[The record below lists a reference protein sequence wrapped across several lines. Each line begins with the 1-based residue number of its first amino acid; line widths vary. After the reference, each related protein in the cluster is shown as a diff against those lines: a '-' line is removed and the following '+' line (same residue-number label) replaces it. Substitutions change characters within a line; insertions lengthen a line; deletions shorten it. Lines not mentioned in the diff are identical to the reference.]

1 MNNRFLKP
9 SASKPA
15 PQKLNEVQAKQ
26 KLSERAS
33 YSDKLIETWARTEV
47 GTQKLIDLAN
57 KNPEKAR
64 NVAILIENQNKYMKE
79 ICHLKEGDVQVSSD
93 FQLTPTNVLKVV
105 RLGAAN
111 SNRGSIFKEVAL
123 VTMRDIMVYVQRTF
137 GKTLRGGSAG
147 NNMLET
153 IAPDYASSASTYDF
167 DPDGSTSTFGTTL
180 NPAPI
185 MKLRTLVIY
194 NGKLIGVDDGNGK
207 FSSTLGAFTGSSSTI
222 NYNSGAISLVFS
234 GNLANADTLSVEW
247 FWDTENQN
255 NYDQYGS
262 LQLNVKVLTF
272 NPILQPLGY
281 QYSTLAALTLG
292 STGIGDMQE
301 MLVKN
306 IGDAHASRKD
316 LKAVRLANQVASGY
330 NVFTFDTDYAANG
343 TDNDYNHTQRITET
357 LGNIGTSVFNE
368 LQRGGVNC
376 MVAGTRAVNYIRK
389 HRKYETD
396 LSQSRVSGTYLD
408 GKLDNIPVYVA
419 PSANATS
426 TGLLDQDEIL
436 CVYKNPDEEGEPS
449 IVFGTF
455 TELSAGLEFP
465 EFYTRGNIGTVED
478 YKIVQPKFLRKLK
491 LLNVKG

>member
-9 SASKPA
+9 SASRPVS
-15 PQKLNEVQAKQ
+15 PKLSEAQAKQ
-26 KLSERAS
+26 KVSERIQYAN
-33 YSDKLIETWARTEV
+33 KLIESWARTEV

-57 KNPEKAR
+57 KSPEKAR

-79 ICHLKEGDVQVSSD
+79 VCHLKEGDVQVSSD

-147 NNMLET
+147 GFMLESVT
-153 IAPDYASSASTYDF
+153 PDYASSSASYDWN
-167 DPDGSTSTFGTTL
+167 PNGSTKQFSTTL
-180 NPAPI
+180 SPSPV
-185 MKLRTLVIY
+185 MRLRTLVIY

-207 FSSTLGAFTGSSSTI
+207 FSSTLTNFEGANSTI
-222 NYNSGAISLVFS
+222 DYGTGEIELNFTS
-234 GNLANADTLSVEW
+234 NLADADTLSVEW
-247 FWDTENQN
+247 FWDTENQD

-316 LKAVRLANQVASGY
+316 LKAVRLANQIASSY
-330 NVFTFDTDYAANG
+330 PVFTFDTDYAANG
-343 TDNDYNHTQRITET
+343 TDNDYNHTQRVTET
-357 LGNIGTSVFNE
+357 LGNIGTTIFNE
-368 LQRGGVNC
+368 LQRGGVNS
-376 MVAGTRAVNYIRK
+376 MIAGTRAVNYLRK

-396 LSQSRVSGTYLD
+396 LSQGRVSGTYLD
-408 GKLDNIPVYVA
+408 GKLDSIPVYVA
-419 PSANATS
+419 PSVS
-426 TGLLDQDEIL
+426 GTGLLDQDDVI

-478 YKIVQPKFLRKLK
+478 YKVVQPKFLRKLK
-491 LLNVKG
+491 LLNVRG

>member
-1 MNNRFLKP
+1 MNNRFLRP
-9 SASKPA
+9 SSRPV
-15 PQKLNEVQAKQ
+15 PQKLNEAQAKA
-26 KLSERAS
+26 KMSERVQ
-33 YSDKLIETWARTEV
+33 YSNKLIETWARTEV

-64 NVAILIENQNKYMKE
+64 NVAILIENQNKYLKDV
-79 ICHLKEGDVQVSSD
+79 CHLKEGDVQVSSD

-111 SNRGSIFKEVAL
+111 SNRGAIFKEVAL

-137 GKTLRGGSAG
+137 GKTKRGGTA
-147 NNMLET
+147 NNFMLET
-153 IAPDYASSASTYDF
+153 VAPDYASSAATYDWN
-167 DPDGSTSTFGTTL
+167 PDGSTKTFTATVTP
-180 NPAPI
+180 NPV
-185 MKLRTLVIY
+185 MRLRTLVIY
-194 NGKLIGVDDGNGK
+194 NGRLIGVDDGNGK
-207 FSSTLGAFTGSSSTI
+207 FSSTLTNFEGSNSTV
-222 NYNSGAISLVFS
+222 NYGTGAITLNFTT
-234 GNLANADTLSVEW
+234 NLADADTLSLEW
-247 FWDTENQN
+247 MWDTEDAG
-255 NYDQYGS
+255 NYDEYGS

-330 NVFTFDTDYAANG
+330 SVFTFDTDYASNG
-343 TDNDYNHTQRITET
+343 TDNDFNHTQRVTET
-357 LGNIGTSVFNE
+357 LGNIGTTIFND
-368 LQRGGVNC
+368 LQRGGVNAL
-376 MVAGTRAVNYIRK
+376 VAGTRAVNYLRK

-396 LSQSRVSGTYLD
+396 LSQGRVSGTYLD
-408 GKLDNIPVYVA
+408 GKLDSIPVYVA
-419 PSANATS
+419 PSVS
-426 TGLLDQDEIL
+426 GTGLLDQDEIL

-491 LLNVKG
+491 LLNVRG

>member
-9 SASKPA
+9 SSNRPA
-15 PQKLNEVQAKQ
+15 PQKLSEAQAKA
-26 KLSERAS
+26 KMSERVQYA
-33 YSDKLIETWARTEV
+33 DKLIETWARTEV
-47 GTQKLIDLAN
+47 GTQKLVDLAN

-64 NVAILIENQNKYMKE
+64 NVAILIENQNKYMRDV
-79 ICHLKEGDVQVSSD
+79 CHLKEGDVQVSSD

-137 GKTLRGGSAG
+137 GKTKRGGTAG
-147 NNMLET
+147 GFMLET
-153 IAPDYASSASTYDF
+153 VAPDYASSAATYDF
-167 DPDGSTSTFGTTL
+167 NPDGSLTAFSTTL
-180 NPAPI
+180 TPNPI
-185 MKLRTLVIY
+185 MRLRTLVIY

-207 FSSTLGAFTGSSSTI
+207 FSSTLTNFVGTTSTI
-222 NYNSGAISLVFS
+222 NYTSGAITLNFTT
-234 GNLANADTLSVEW
+234 APADADTLSVEW
-247 FWDTENQN
+247 MWDTEDAG
-255 NYDQYGS
+255 NYDEYGS

-330 NVFTFDTDYAANG
+330 SVFTFDTDYAANG

-357 LGNIGTSVFNE
+357 LGNIGTTIFND
-368 LQRGGVNC
+368 LQRGGVNA
-376 MVAGTRAVNYIRK
+376 MVAGTRAVNYLRK

-396 LSQSRVSGTYLD
+396 LSQGRVSGTYLD
-408 GKLDNIPVYVA
+408 GKLDSIPVYVA
-419 PSANATS
+419 PSVS
-426 TGLLDQDEIL
+426 GTGLLDQDEIL

-491 LLNVKG
+491 LLNVRG

>member
-9 SASKPA
+9 SASRPA
-15 PQKLNEVQAKQ
+15 PQKLSEAQAKQ
-26 KLSERAS
+26 KVSERVQYAN
-33 YSDKLIETWARTEV
+33 KLIEGWARTEV

-64 NVAILIENQNKYMKE
+64 NVAILIENQNKYLKE
-79 ICHLKEGDVQVSSD
+79 VCHLKEGDVQVSSD

-111 SNRGSIFKEVAL
+111 SNRGSIFKEVSL

-153 IAPDYASSASTYDF
+153 VAPDYASSASTYDWN
-167 DPDGSTSTFGTTL
+167 PNGSTKQFTVTASPSPL
-180 NPAPI
+180 
-185 MKLRTLVIY
+185 MRLRVLVIY
-194 NGKLIGVDDGNGK
+194 NGKLIGTDDGNGK
-207 FSSTLGAFTGSSSTI
+207 FNSTLTNFEGANSTVNYGTGEIELNFTS
-222 NYNSGAISLVFS
+222 
-234 GNLANADTLSVEW
+234 NLADADTLSVEW
-247 FWDTENQN
+247 FWDTENQG
-255 NYDQYGS
+255 NYEEYGS

-316 LKAVRLANQVASGY
+316 LKAVRLANQIASSY
-330 NVFTFDTDYAANG
+330 PVFTFDTDYAANG
-343 TDNDYNHTQRITET
+343 TDNDYNHTQRVTET
-357 LGNIGTSVFNE
+357 LGNIGTTIFNE
-368 LQRGGVNC
+368 LQRGGVNS
-376 MVAGTRAVNYIRK
+376 MIAGTRAVNYLRK

-396 LSQSRVSGTYLD
+396 LSQGRVSGTYLD
-408 GKLDNIPVYVA
+408 GKLDSIPVYVA
-419 PSANATS
+419 PSVS
-426 TGLLDQDEIL
+426 GTGLLDQDDVI

-478 YKIVQPKFLRKLK
+478 YKVVQPKFLRKLK
-491 LLNVKG
+491 LLNVRG